1 MTPRSLLVGLL
12 VVLALVPSGV
22 GVVAAQEGEQT
33 ATATPTPA
41 ANESTVA
48 ARVDEDVYVEEFWYN
63 ASAQEFHLVLVNDGD
78 RDSTV
83 TITESIS
90 RKDAGER
97 RFGIEVVDVDVGATV
112 STSVSAKRVKG
123 AAAVMVLTEKAIDS
137 GTGLYLQESDTTDTR
152 LIKGGAEGSHVRAG
166 GLGGVGAAVTITVLG
181 AWQYV
186 ASRNDDVV
194 DAELEPDTT
203 FLGRFKK

>member
-22 GVVAAQEGEQT
+22 GVVAAQEGEPT

-63 ASAQEFHLVLVNDGD
+63 ASAQEFHLVLVNDGE

-152 LIKGGAEGSHVRAG
+152 LIKGGADGAHVRAG

-203 FLGRFKK
+203 FFGRFKK